1 MQHGIL
7 TVLNGARDTPDNLM
21 AFSSAREQVVKL
33 PEPAVTLAPAETE
46 ISQELTAQAAVPPE
60 LAKPEAAQPVV
71 APSATNHAYWTA
83 EPPESWP
90 EPVSARA
97 WKPFAGW
104 SRFPRLPCLYAG
116 SSQRRKP

>member
-1 MQHGIL
+1 
-7 TVLNGARDTPDNLM
+7 RDTPDNLM
-21 AFSSAREQVVKL
+21 AFSSARAQVVKL

-46 ISQELTAQAAVPPE
+46 FSQELTAQAAVPPE
-60 LAKPEAAQPVV
+60 LAKPEAAQQVV

-83 EPPESWP
+83 EPPA
-90 EPVSARA
+90 PVPARA

-104 SRFPRLPCLYAG
+104 SRFPRPPCLYAG

>member
-71 APSATNHAYWTA
+71 APSATNHAYWT
-83 EPPESWP
+83 
-90 EPVSARA
+90 
-97 WKPFAGW
+97 
-104 SRFPRLPCLYAG
+104 
-116 SSQRRKP
+116 